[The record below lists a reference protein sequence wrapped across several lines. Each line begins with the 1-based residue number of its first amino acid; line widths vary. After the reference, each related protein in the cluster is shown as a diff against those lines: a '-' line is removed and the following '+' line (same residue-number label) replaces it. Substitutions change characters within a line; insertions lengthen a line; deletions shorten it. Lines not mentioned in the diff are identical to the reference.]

1 LARNDAGFSNE
12 GLAAGVPALDAALF
26 EVALFE
32 AGAGA
37 WASKVEQRAKLE
49 HKTVLANSDFM

>member
-1 LARNDAGFSNE
+1 LARNDAGFSSD
-12 GLAAGVPALDAALF
+12 GLAAPVFDAGLF

-37 WASKVEQRAKLE
+37 CASKVEQRTKLE
-49 HKTVLANSDFM
+49 HRTVLVNSDFM